1 MSAKRSD
8 HARILARLHTVIAL
22 QQAKIRADPIPV
34 LEKAEAQMAKQHHLL
49 LQLHDALVG
58 SDLIFDTAEQF
69 GLHPTN
75 INGEAYIRNQE
86 ALKLL
91 SDYFE

>member
-1 MSAKRSD
+1 MSAKRAD
-8 HARILARLHTVIAL
+8 HARILARLRAVIAL

-34 LEKAEAQMAKQHHLL
+34 LEKAEAQMVKQHHLL
-49 LQLHDALVG
+49 SQIHDALVG
-58 SDLIFDTAEQF
+58 SDLIFDAAEQF
-69 GLHPTN
+69 GIHPTN
-75 INGEAYIRNQE
+75 INGEAYIRNQA